1 LKITKNKQVDVMKN
15 HNMKKA
21 IKILMQA
28 RAKGIVWK
36 LILQIILDRPSAIIN
51 AWSRIDKNPEL
62 CPAKV
67 WECSQCHKLVASA
80 GNDGRCGRC
89 NPTSNF

>member
-1 LKITKNKQVDVMKN
+1 MADN

-21 IKILMQA
+21 VKILMKA

-36 LILQIILDRPSAIIN
+36 LILQIVMDRPSAIIN
-51 AWSRIDKNPEL
+51 AWARIDKKREL

-67 WECSQCHKLVASA
+67 WECSQCERFVASV
-80 GNDGRCGRC
+80 GSDGRCGGC
-89 NPTSNF
+89 NTTGNF